1 MEDEILFSMNGIEKS
16 FGPVH
21 VLKKAQLEV
30 RKGEIHAFMG
40 ENGAGKSTLMNILA
54 GLLEKDEG
62 HIVFEGKE
70 IEKMTPELA
79 TELGIG
85 FVHQEL
91 NLAEDV
97 SVAENIFIGR
107 LPYTNKFLGIVNF
120 KKLYEDTAY
129 WLNMVGSKVN
139 PTDLVGAL
147 STANKQLIEIAKAL
161 SLNAKV
167 IIFDEPTTSLSDKD
181 VEVLFIIIRRLK
193 EKGFSSIYISHRM
206 KEIFELG
213 ERITIM
219 RDGEYIARSQ

>member
-1 MEDEILFSMNGIEKS
+1 MEDEILFSMTGIEKS

-54 GLLEKDEG
+54 GLLEKDDG

-97 SVAENIFIGR
+97 SVAENIFIG
-107 LPYTNKFLGIVNF
+107 L
-120 KKLYEDTAY
+120 
-129 WLNMVGSKVN
+129 
-139 PTDLVGAL
+139 
-147 STANKQLIEIAKAL
+147 
-161 SLNAKV
+161 
-167 IIFDEPTTSLSDKD
+167 
-181 VEVLFIIIRRLK
+181 
-193 EKGFSSIYISHRM
+193 
-206 KEIFELG
+206 
-213 ERITIM
+213 
-219 RDGEYIARSQ
+219 